1 MQLVRVAL
9 YGTSIMLAVVEA
21 ALRQSP
27 RLAVIRVDPAKRRPD
42 ELLAHF
48 GPQLVIVDGNQ
59 AWPLTPTTLLVRID
73 ANANNQAA
81 LLHNC
86 AWPIQQL
93 TDLVTLIEQSVGKLP
108 TAHGGRDPEVTA
120 TGYDASP
127 FAVHLPT
134 AV

>member
-27 RLAVIRVDPAKRRPD
+27 RLAVIRVDPAKCRPD

-48 GPQLVIVDGNQ
+48 CPQLVIVDGNQ
-59 AWPLTPTTLLVRID
+59 AWPTSPTTLLVRID
-73 ANANNQAA
+73 ATANNQAA

-86 AWPIQQL
+86 TWPIQQL

-108 TAHGGRDPEVTA
+108 TTYGSSAPAMMA
-120 TGYDASP
+120 TGYDDSTV
-127 FAVHLPT
+127 AVHLPV

>member
-27 RLAVIRVDPAKRRPD
+27 RLALIRVDPAKCPPD

-48 GPQLVIVDGNQ
+48 CPQLVIVDGNQ
-59 AWPLTPTTLLVRID
+59 AWPTNPTTLLLRID

-81 LLHNC
+81 LLYNC
-86 AWPIQQL
+86 TWPIQQL

-108 TAHGGRDPEVTA
+108 TTYSGRDPEVTA
-120 TGYDASP
+120 TGGVYSP
-127 FAVHLPT
+127 FALHLPAT
-134 AV
+134 V